1 MADLSSF
8 VEELNTI
15 IKPQDTSEKSVPEQD
30 TQPIVKATQVTQ
42 AAQAAQA
49 VGKKLKLLIVST
61 HINQT
66 NSNSKIAYYLIKQL
80 ATQSWIQI
88 IHFATHKLTDID
100 YGRVYPTGVKVIDA
114 SVLEKNKEMGFA
126 FSELVTAVATE
137 KPDIVFI
144 YNDISVICS
153 YIDAFRKTLSVR
165 TFKIWAY
172 LDIVYTSPPQ
182 GVIDILNRDVERMFC
197 VTKSWKD
204 ALKSQGVTRP
214 IDVMTHGVDSN
225 LFRSIPKELARQTLG
240 LPKDI
245 FLFSSFNRNIPRK
258 RLDLL
263 IISFVNL
270 IVSYPAKPI
279 FLLMLCDTGD
289 TGGFQIFDIFAREL
303 KLRNASLEIYGN
315 RLNLT
320 KKNTGFRDEDINLL
334 YNCAD
339 VGVSCAEGE
348 GFGLCTFEQMS
359 VGVPQIAP
367 EINGYTEYC
376 TADNSQLV
384 KPFFRNY
391 IPQSYH
397 TVPGEAHMVDSTA
410 ITKSMERYLF
420 DESLRKQHGKSGKE
434 KISSYTWEK
443 CTAILLKRLQAC
455 REEEDD

>member
-1 MADLSSF
+1 MMADLSSF

-15 IKPQDTSEKSVPEQD
+15 INPTTIPTSLMPESEQAHAL
-30 TQPIVKATQVTQ
+30 VQVAKTIQ
-42 AAQAAQA
+42 LTPSTM
-49 VGKKLKLLIVST
+49 KKIRFLIVST

-66 NSNSKIAYYLIKQL
+66 NSNSKIIHHIIKQL
-80 ATQSWIQI
+80 ATHSWIQI
-88 IHFATHKLTDID
+88 IHFATHKLADTD
-100 YGRVYPTGVKVIDA
+100 YGRAYPANVKVIDA
-114 SVLEKNKEMGFA
+114 SALEKDKQMGFA
-126 FSELVTAVATE
+126 FSELATTVATE

-153 YIDAFRKTLSVR
+153 YIEAFRKALSVR
-165 TFKIWAY
+165 TFKIWSY
-172 LDIVYTSPPQ
+172 LDIVYTAPPQ
-182 GVIDILNRDVERMFC
+182 GVIDVLNRDVERIFC
-197 VTKSWKD
+197 VTKTWKEMM
-204 ALKSQGVTRP
+204 KSQGITRP
-214 IDVMTHGVDSN
+214 IDVMNHGVDTTM
-225 LFRSIPKELARQTLG
+225 FRSIPKELARQTLG

-279 FLLMLCDTGD
+279 FLLMLSDAGD
-289 TGGFQIFDIFAREL
+289 TGGFQIFEIFAREL
-303 KLRNASLEIYGN
+303 KLRNASLDIYGN

-339 VGVSCAEGE
+339 VGISCAEGE
-348 GFGLCTFEQMS
+348 GFGLCTFEQMA

-376 TADNSQLV
+376 TADNSQLI

-397 TVPGEAHMVDSTA
+397 TVPGEAHIVDPAT

-434 KISSYTWEK
+434 KVSSYTWEK
-443 CTAILLKRLQAC
+443 CTAILLKRLQTC
-455 REEEDD
+455 KEEEDD